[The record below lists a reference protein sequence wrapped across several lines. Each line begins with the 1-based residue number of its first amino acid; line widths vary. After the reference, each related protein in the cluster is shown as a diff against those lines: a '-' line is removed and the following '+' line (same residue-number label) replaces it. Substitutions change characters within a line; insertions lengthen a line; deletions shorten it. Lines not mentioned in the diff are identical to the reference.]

1 MLTNTFV
8 DFSLNYTLEASFCSS
23 ALLRTEAENWFHLK
37 VGHGQPNYQTFGPLA
52 NLKVEICV
60 DSEAS
65 FKNASKFYDVYSGGY
80 INIIGARIPA

>member
-8 DFSLNYTLEASFCSS
+8 DFSLNYTREASFCSS
-23 ALLRTEAENWFHLK
+23 ALLSTEAENWFHLK
-37 VGHGQPNYQTFGPLA
+37 VGQPKYQIFA

-65 FKNASKFYDVYSGGY
+65 FKDASKFYDVYSRGY

>member
-23 ALLRTEAENWFHLK
+23 ALLSTEAENWFHLK
-37 VGHGQPNYQTFGPLA
+37 VGQPNYQTFGPLA
-52 NLKVEICV
+52 KLKVEICV

-65 FKNASKFYDVYSGGY
+65 FKDASKFYDVYSGGY